1 MNCSNETSFEAF
13 HTEVKLRIESFDMD
27 RDLFSDPNENYRQ
40 FEEII
45 LKQKLNTLHQKL
57 SGLKSININYPA
69 GWYTVFQILSNFA
82 INYFL
87 S

>member
-1 MNCSNETSFEAF
+1 
-13 HTEVKLRIESFDMD
+13 MD
-27 RDLFSDPNENYRQ
+27 RDLFSDPNENYWQ

-57 SGLKSININYPA
+57 SGLKGININYPA
-69 GWYTVFQILSNFA
+69 RWHTVFQILSNFE